1 MYFRLKCACGQD
13 VTVPEGAAGVSVAC
27 ACGRPVVVPE
37 LTELRQRAAAGEI
50 GCTLYA
56 DGEKRPPPPNPVSEA
71 TRGAV
76 CWLVV
81 LVGVLIAAAGAS
93 LLLPYGRIGYAVMSV
108 GIALV
113 GLAARAMAQQKYLK
127 AERQRERQE
136 YANLTAAAHDS
147 VGRPGAADAE
157 TSVTRRPGP

>member
-1 MYFRLKCACGQD
+1 MTLSDLA
-13 VTVPEGAAGVSVAC
+13 PAG
-27 ACGRPVVVPE
+27 GLVPE

-71 TRGAV
+71 THGAV

-93 LLLPYGRIGYAVMSV
+93 LLLPYGRIAYGVMGV
-108 GIALV
+108 GTALV
-113 GLAARAMAQQKYLK
+113 GLPPEPWRS
-127 AERQRERQE
+127 RS
-136 YANLTAAAHDS
+136 T
-147 VGRPGAADAE
+147 
-157 TSVTRRPGP
+157 